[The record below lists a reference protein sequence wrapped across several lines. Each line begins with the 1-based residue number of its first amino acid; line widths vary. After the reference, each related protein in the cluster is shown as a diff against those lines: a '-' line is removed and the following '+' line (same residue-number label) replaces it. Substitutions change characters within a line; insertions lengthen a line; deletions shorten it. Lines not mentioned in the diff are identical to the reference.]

1 MISINSYLDGIFE
14 DFQDYLDKGRQLCDL
29 KSMHFDQGQIP
40 DYEDI
45 HAQQYYL
52 LRYAYG
58 YAFEYKLMYNTLLRK
73 YPRKKKISVT
83 SIGCGAMLDYWALA
97 RVLEEMGKGDVSIRY
112 TGIDLIDW
120 SYSIPERNNDDVTFC
135 ENDAIDELEE
145 YEQLESNVFF
155 FPKSISE
162 FSSSGFKRLCETFQT
177 TPIKK
182 DRIHLLVSVRA
193 NENSLESDLKRVEAL
208 DSAILKNGFV
218 QVGDCNRHWWPGEE
232 DQKKKI
238 CKIDSDFK
246 HPGDIVDCLTEL
258 HTYCS
263 YYQEN
268 GECCEEDCERR
279 LSRFPILT
287 QSQVHYAILTYERKK
302 S

>member
-1 MISINSYLDGIFE
+1 MFSINSYLDDILY
-14 DFQDYLDKGRQLCDL
+14 DFQEYLEEGHQLCDL

-40 DYEDI
+40 DYEDV

-58 YAFEYKLMYNTLLRK
+58 YAFEYKIMYEDLLEK

-83 SIGCGAMLDYWALA
+83 SIGCGTMLDYWALA
-97 RVLEEMGKGDVSIRY
+97 RVLEERDESDVSIQY

-120 SYSIPERNNDDVTFC
+120 AYRIPSRKNDIVNFC
-135 ENDAIDELEE
+135 EGDAIDELEE
-145 YEQLESNVFF
+145 CEQLESNVYF

-162 FSSSGFKRLCETFQT
+162 FSGNDFKRLCNVFQT

-182 DRIHLLVSVRA
+182 NRIHILVSVRS
-193 NENSLESDLKRVEAL
+193 NVSSLRRDSQRVQAL
-208 DSAILKNGFV
+208 GNAISKNGFIED
-218 QVGDCNRHWWPGEE
+218 GAYSGFWCSSNPEE
-232 DQKKKI
+232 KI
-238 CKIDSDFK
+238 RKTDPDFK
-246 HPGDIVDCLTEL
+246 HPGDVVDCLKEL

-268 GECCEEDCERR
+268 EEYCEKDCESR
-279 LSRFPILT
+279 LSRLPILT
-287 QSQVHYAILTYERKK
+287 QSQVCCAILTYEREET
-302 S
+302 